1 MSTHDNENN
10 ARLKPDVLALLA
22 EQAQAEGRTV
32 DDLLDEAAR
41 LPHRREPRTSHQRW
55 LDKSGASPP
64 SLRNTAKKNAL
75 DSAVGKCTV
84 RCVPKLKLDI

>member
-10 ARLKPDVLALLA
+10 ARLKPEVLALLA

-41 LPHRREPRTSHQRW
+41 RLIESRRDISELRSFVGRNRKKMQARGVKES
-55 LDKSGASPP
+55 DIASEIAAD
-64 SLRNTAKKNAL
+64 RQE
-75 DSAVGKCTV
+75 
-84 RCVPKLKLDI
+84 RRR